1 MVQEL
6 QAPAPSKVFSCFPAQ
21 RAVQLSWQII
31 RRRRGK
37 KSKICFAVDDDHQKI
52 DNIKLFNLSTIT
64 MTINK

>member
-1 MVQEL
+1 MFSG
-6 QAPAPSKVFSCFPAQ
+6 PAR
-21 RAVQLSWQII
+21 RATFTADYTETKE
-31 RRRRGK
+31 K